1 MAFRDIIG
9 RMDSAVLRTYRE
21 TATYLPDGGK
31 GDPLTIRCVLNN
43 PAEQQSASPGFFA
56 EIQVDPSVVTDPRK
70 GDVVIW
76 TDDVAYVVGRVNKP
90 AYGLTSLSLHRQND
104 RL

>member
-1 MAFRDIIG
+1 MSFREDILEG
-9 RMDSAVLRTYRE
+9 LTEVVAELGESVLYR
-21 TATYLPDGGK
+21 ADGGK
-31 GDPLTIRCVLNN
+31 ADPVSIRCILNN

-56 EIQVDPSVVTDPRK
+56 EIEVDPSAVTDPRK

-90 AYGLTSLSLHRQND
+90 AFGLTSLTLHRQND